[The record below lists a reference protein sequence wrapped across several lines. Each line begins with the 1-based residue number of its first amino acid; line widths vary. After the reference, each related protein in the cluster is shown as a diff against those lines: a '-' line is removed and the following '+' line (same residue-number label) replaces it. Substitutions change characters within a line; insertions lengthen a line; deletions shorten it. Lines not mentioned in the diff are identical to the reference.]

1 LRFNVSRVFLFLHAD
16 ERIKNND
23 HFGGPTGSMGQTKA
37 KVAAPASELND
48 DVDHSCLIL
57 YNEQVK
63 TNGLGTIKKGGR

>member
-1 LRFNVSRVFLFLHAD
+1 
-16 ERIKNND
+16 
-23 HFGGPTGSMGQTKA
+23 MGQTKV

-48 DVDHSCLIL
+48 DVDHFCLIL